1 MIYKSYIVEKK
12 INDITQNIIL
22 FYGENLGLK
31 NHFKST
37 IKSFDNERE
46 RILFSQD
53 EVLMKKNLLINEICN
68 DSLFEKK
75 KLIIIED
82 VSDKLFQFIEEI
94 VSNIS
99 DQKILLFSNILDKK
113 SKIRSYFEKSTK
125 TAIIACYDDNEITI
139 KNLIKESLNDYKNL
153 SPINV
158 NLIAQSVNLDRD
170 KLNNELQKIKA
181 YFRNKILNT
190 EELLTLLNLNLN
202 EDFSILKDEALL
214 GNVKKTNELLNTT
227 VIDEDKS
234 LYYINSVNQRMTKL
248 MQIIK
253 NSEKSNFVSAVNNLK
268 PPIFWKEKPKFIG
281 QLKKWN
287 KSKIIK
293 ILNETYKLEK
303 RIKSD
308 NLISKPIL
316 IKKLILDITSLA
328 SS

>member
-1 MIYKSYIVEKK
+1 M
-12 INDITQNIIL
+12 
-22 FYGENLGLK
+22 
-31 NHFKST
+31 
-37 IKSFDNERE
+37 
-46 RILFSQD
+46 
-53 EVLMKKNLLINEICN
+53 
-68 DSLFEKK
+68 
-75 KLIIIED
+75 
-82 VSDKLFQFIEEI
+82 
-94 VSNIS
+94 
-99 DQKILLFSNILDKK
+99 
-113 SKIRSYFEKSTK
+113 
-125 TAIIACYDDNEITI
+125 
-139 KNLIKESLNDYKNL
+139 YKNL

-181 YFRNKILNT
+181 YFSNKILNT

-202 EDFSILKDEALL
+202 EDFNILKDEALL
-214 GNVKKTNELLNTT
+214 GNVRKTNELLNTT

-234 LYYINSVNQRMTKL
+234 VYYINSVNQRMTKL

-253 NSEKSNFVSAVNNLK
+253 NSENSNFESAVNNLK
-268 PPIFWKEKPKFIG
+268 PPIFWKEKPKFLG

-287 KSKIIK
+287 KSKIIR